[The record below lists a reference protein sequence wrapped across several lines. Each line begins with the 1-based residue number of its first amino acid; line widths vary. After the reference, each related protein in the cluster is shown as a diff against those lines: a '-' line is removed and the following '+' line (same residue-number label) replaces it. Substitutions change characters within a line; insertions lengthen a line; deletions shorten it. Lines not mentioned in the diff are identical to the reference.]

1 MPFILSLFNS
11 ETENTM
17 SFKRSFLFAIALC
30 ISAIVAVPMAF
41 AVDKDDDITPDS
53 NEHIAY
59 DADST
64 KSTQSAELEAKFPA
78 EAKEVQAALEAHL
91 NHANTRDLDG
101 YMSDF
106 VVDRMRYPDLE
117 REYAQ
122 RAMALKDLHLEI
134 HAVEFALLTKSAATI
149 HTRQISSYVD
159 ENGKSHVEDAII
171 SYRWLK
177 NGNDWKIA
185 FTERKHLV
193 AE

>member
-1 MPFILSLFNS
+1 
-11 ETENTM
+11 M
-17 SFKRSFLFAIALC
+17 SFKRSFIFAIALC
-30 ISAIVAVPMAF
+30 IVTLVTVPAAF
-41 AVDKDDDITPDS
+41 AVDKDDDIAPDS
-53 NEHIAY
+53 DEHIAY
-59 DADST
+59 DANST
-64 KSTQSAELEAKFPA
+64 KSAKSTELESKFPA
-78 EAKEVQAALEAHL
+78 EAKEVQAALEAHI
-91 NHANTRDLDG
+91 NHANARDLDG

-106 VVDRMRYPDLE
+106 VADRMRYPELE

-122 RAMALKDLHLEI
+122 RAMALKDLHLEV

-149 HTRQISSYVD
+149 HTRQISRYTD
-159 ENGKSHVEDAII
+159 DKGKPHIEDAVI